1 MQDWTATSF
10 ATIMAVVVSGAQN
23 WQANITIPKMFQK
36 MFTAGMITA
45 AVLLHTS
52 TAERHKT
59 CGARPSGTFLTMNLN
74 V

>member
-23 WQANITIPKMFQK
+23 WQVNITIPKMFQK

>member
-10 ATIMAVVVSGAQN
+10 ATITAAAVSGVQSL
-23 WQANITIPKMFQK
+23 QANITIPKMFRK
-36 MFTAGMITA
+36 TFTAGMITA

>member
-10 ATIMAVVVSGAQN
+10 ATIMVAAVSGVQN
-23 WQANITIPKMFQK
+23 LQVNITIPKMSPK
-36 MFTAGMITA
+36 TFTAGTITA

-52 TAERHKT
+52 TTERHKT

-74 V
+74 A